1 VIGVRLILAALVL
14 LISAQSQGPPRDP
27 SSATVAKP
35 AGTGVIRGRVVAA
48 DTGVPIRR
56 ALVTISGGAPGRGTF
71 QTIYTDAQGRSEVRD
86 LAPGSY
92 IVSTLSTLST
102 PAPAPSAPLGPLAPY
117 LVSGMTRNDTGLPIA
132 VNASPVTVP
141 IVAV

>member
-1 VIGVRLILAALVL
+1 LVIGVRLILAALVL

-86 LAPGSY
+86 LAPGSS
-92 IVSTLSTLST
+92 IVSARPNRYQAQYLPSVT
-102 PAPAPSAPLGPLAPY
+102 PPSSATGA
-117 LVSGMTRNDTGLPIA
+117 MTRR
-132 VNASPVTVP
+132 
-141 IVAV
+141 